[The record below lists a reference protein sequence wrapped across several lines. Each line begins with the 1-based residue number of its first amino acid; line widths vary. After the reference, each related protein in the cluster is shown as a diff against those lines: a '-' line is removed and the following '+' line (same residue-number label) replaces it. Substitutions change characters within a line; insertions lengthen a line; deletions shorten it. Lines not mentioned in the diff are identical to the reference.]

1 MPHTSLGRTLA
12 IANPASHSGRGAGA
26 ADELEGIFASD
37 PSLAGAFELRRT
49 SGPGDA
55 ASIAS
60 SAGDFDTLLVMGG
73 DGVINEA
80 VNGLMHLP
88 RENRPTLAVIPMGSG
103 NDFARTLG
111 LALNRPKD
119 ALSQLFLGER
129 RAIGLGLVTSDA
141 GESRHFAQ
149 TLSFG
154 LDAAI
159 ALDTTD
165 RRAAQTSQ
173 EGAAL
178 FATSGLKVFS
188 SGGRCFPARASFD
201 GGPPMPLRVMV
212 FAVQNGP
219 TYGGG
224 FRICPDACPADP
236 TLCVCHNVLQPRL
249 PHTLALFAL
258 ARFGLH
264 TRSKVLRTVKVSSLD
279 IRFEEEEPPCQADGE
294 RVHGTSFH
302 VESVP
307 NALDVIVPTGCRW

>member
-1 MPHTSLGRTLA
+1 MPRTSLGRTLA
-12 IANPASHSGRGAGA
+12 IANPASHSGRGAAA
-26 ADELEGIFASD
+26 ADELETLFASD
-37 PSLAGAFELRRT
+37 PSLASKFVFRRT
-49 SGPGDA
+49 SAPGDA

-60 SAGDFDTLLVMGG
+60 SAGDFDTLLVLGG

-80 VNGLMHLP
+80 VNGLMRLP
-88 RENRPTLAVIPMGSG
+88 RGDRPSLAVIPMGSG
-103 NDFARTLG
+103 NDLGRTLG
-111 LALNRPKD
+111 LALNRPQE
-119 ALSQLFLGER
+119 ALSQLASGER
-129 RAIGLGLVTSDA
+129 RDIGLGLVTSNA
-141 GESRHFAQ
+141 GEARHFAQ

-188 SGGRCFPARASFD
+188 SGGRGFPARASFD
-201 GGPPMPLRVMV
+201 GGQPMRLRVMV

-224 FRICPDACPADP
+224 FRICPTACPADT
-236 TLCVCHNVLQPRL
+236 TLCVCHNVLQPHL

-279 IRFEEEEPPCQADGE
+279 IQFEGGEPPCQADGE
-294 RVHGTSFH
+294 RVHGTRFH

-307 NALDVIVPTGCRW
+307 NALDVIVPKGCRW